1 MKKGIALLLLL
12 TLCLSVFAA
21 CGKDSDADGTTDPG
35 VTVNRENP
43 SVSRGEIDIAGANG
57 ENTGADAP
65 IATDAA
71 GQAVYQKPVDKEALD
86 LDTDEDISTED
97 LSFTYDELGRIATC
111 TYLLDGKEMQLEYGY
126 GEDGGISLFGL
137 YDGAMIVDT
146 VYYPTRGFDPALG
159 YTAYDGYYFYGYSF
173 AS

>member
-1 MKKGIALLLLL
+1 MKKGIVLFLLL
-12 TLCLSVFAA
+12 TLCLSLFAA
-21 CGKDSDADGTTDPG
+21 CGDAGESDGTTDPG

-43 SVSRGEIDIAGANG
+43 SVSRGEVDIAGANG
-57 ENTGADAP
+57 ENAGADAP

-137 YDGAMIVDT
+137 YDGTMIVDT